1 MGYKAAKD
9 VLPKEL
15 LQVIQE
21 YVDGEYL
28 YIPRKEGCKRSWGEV
43 SASRQITLCRNAEIR
58 KRYKGGLSIRRLAEA
73 YYLSPKTVYRIVAE
87 PGAE

>member
-9 VLPKEL
+9 VLPEDL

-28 YIPRKEGCKRSWGEV
+28 YIPRREGCQRSWGETTD
-43 SASRQITLCRNAEIR
+43 SRQVIRRRNAEIR
-58 KRYKGGLSIRRLAEA
+58 RRYQGGASVRQLAEV
-73 YYLSPKTVYRIVAE
+73 YYLSPKTVYKIVAGQGDE
-87 PGAE
+87 